1 MKLTVV
7 GCSGSIPGPDSP
19 ASCYVVESGGT
30 TLVLDLG
37 SGAIGPLQRVAD
49 LGSIDAVLL
58 SHLHPDHCF
67 DLCSYYVA
75 LRYGPWRD
83 HAPVAVWGPVG
94 TKDRLSRA
102 YAVAGDRDMSAAL
115 HVRTYP
121 DEPFSIG
128 GFTVTTARV
137 AHRTDQ
143 DPEWM
148 EAFAIRVEAGG
159 RSLVYSGDTG
169 LCDALVDL
177 ARGADVLLC
186 EASAVADTSS
196 YPPNLHLSGREAGE
210 IAAGAGVGRL
220 VLTHIPP
227 WNDAEATRRAAI
239 GAFDGEVTLAFTGLT
254 L

>member
-30 TLVLDLG
+30 TLVLDMGNG
-37 SGAIGPLQRVAD
+37 SIGPLQRVVD

-58 SHLHPDHCF
+58 THLHPDHCI
-67 DLCSYYVA
+67 DLCAYYVA

-94 TKDRLSRA
+94 TKGRLSRA
-102 YAVAGDRDMSAAL
+102 YAVDGDRDMSAAFDI
-115 HVRTYP
+115 HIYP
-121 DEPFSIG
+121 DEALTFG
-128 GFTVTTARV
+128 EFVVTTAPV

-143 DPEWM
+143 DPDWM

-169 LCDALVDL
+169 VSDSLVEL

-186 EASAVADTSS
+186 EASAVDTSP
-196 YPPNLHLSGREAGE
+196 YPPNLHMSGREAGE
-210 IAAGAGVGRL
+210 CATAADVGRL
-220 VLTHIPP
+220 VLTHVPP
-227 WNDAEATRRAAI
+227 WNDPHATLTAAAR
-239 GAFDGEVTLAFTGLT
+239 AFDGEVTLASPGLT